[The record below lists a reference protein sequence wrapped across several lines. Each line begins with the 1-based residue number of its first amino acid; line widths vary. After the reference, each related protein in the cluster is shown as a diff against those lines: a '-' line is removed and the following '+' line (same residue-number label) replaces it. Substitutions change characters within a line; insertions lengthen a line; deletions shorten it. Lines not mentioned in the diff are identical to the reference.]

1 MKTEVFKFSQGR
13 IEKNSLIALNDN
25 QTIRKYIIYFFVKI
39 SGSSPVPSVNL

>member
-25 QTIRKYIIYFFVKI
+25 QTIRKYISKFILSKI
-39 SGSSPVPSVNL
+39 V